1 MKSYRRLYIISLSS
15 KCHLFCIDIPSP
27 KRTRCFRTRFVP
39 SWPLQV
45 WRGHKTPIRRPWAI
59 PIHFIMCPQSLIGS
73 LESGH
78 YSGPL
83 RVILKNRYLWMLA
96 APLAWLCTSY
106 RTRALIKPLRAIVPV
121 KAAYKMS
128 VRSYLHPYFLSAYLS
143 TQNLRMTLNI
153 HISPSNRR
161 HETNIN
167 STT

>member
-1 MKSYRRLYIISLSS
+1 MPPFLHRHSLSEKDTVFPHQICAVFAS
-15 KCHLFCIDIPSP
+15 S
-27 KRTRCFRTRFVP
+27 
-39 SWPLQV
+39 SME
-45 WRGHKTPIRRPWAI
+45 RPQTH
-59 PIHFIMCPQSLIGS
+59 HFIMCPQSLIGS